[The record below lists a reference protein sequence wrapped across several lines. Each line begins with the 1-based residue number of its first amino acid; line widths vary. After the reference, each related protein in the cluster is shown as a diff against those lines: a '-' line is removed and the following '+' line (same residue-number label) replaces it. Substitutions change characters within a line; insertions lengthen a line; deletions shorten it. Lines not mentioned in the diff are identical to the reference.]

1 MKKIELDNK
10 MNKNKINSLK
20 KSKEY
25 KLGHNSFRIYI
36 KKSIELSKNKYKLLN
51 LSLYSKLQHS
61 NFLSNDSFQ
70 ISPNYN
76 NTEYLEYFLK
86 NKKLNLSGNN
96 IRLNLSQKLNDKNN
110 LSLSVRRSSKNVKQI
125 QNYIKMD
132 TKQIKKE
139 RLKSKINIIDK
150 SIISLEKKLNFK
162 KRELLTLKFEI
173 EKKNFEN
180 KLIELKEQN
189 RFVIQK
195 HKNKIKSLK
204 IKLFKCEKKYINIKK
219 FNDNLYNEDLSFQ
232 KKKIKILDKLIE
244 FRSLLSN
251 YVISNDN
258 NNEEEYSKTEKDYSI
273 EEKSI
278 NVKQNFDNG
287 KFDSLCESE
296 SFLDTKINEDVE
308 YKIKYNKIE
317 IFKSKFL
324 ENIKK

>member
-36 KKSIELSKNKYKLLN
+36 KKSIELSRSKYKFLN

-86 NKKLNLSGNN
+86 NKKLNLSGKN

-189 RFVIQK
+189 RFMIQK

-278 NVKQNFDNG
+278 NVKQNFDYEN
-287 KFDSLCESE
+287 FDSLCESE